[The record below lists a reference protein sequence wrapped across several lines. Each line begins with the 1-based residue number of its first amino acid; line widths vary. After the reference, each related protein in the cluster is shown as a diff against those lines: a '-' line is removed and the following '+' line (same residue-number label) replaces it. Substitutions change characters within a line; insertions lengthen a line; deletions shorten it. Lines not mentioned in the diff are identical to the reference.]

1 MVRCPVCSMPFHLDR
16 SADNSTDATSSAG
29 FTGHAGD
36 RTPSSHS
43 SCTHAAIPAPRSN
56 GSLLPLHPHM
66 LVPPGPASGR
76 STSGPWDDESPMVQS
91 AAAVAELFQH
101 EPWLK
106 RRLHLPVSVGDLL
119 PALRGEPVGKA
130 AWMQLVAR
138 YRLPQSMLLHRLR
151 AESASHALGAGRS
164 SRRGAPLPHPEIF
177 RWPPDA
183 RSTKSPSQCAAHIM
197 RFAEALAPRRA
208 HCWAVLEVAGLMR
221 HACGM
226 LWGGPC
232 LCGGVRS
239 MAPRAACSLLA
250 PDTL

>member
-1 MVRCPVCSMPFHLDR
+1 MQEQEPTAVVRCPVCSMPFHHDR
-16 SADNSTDATSSAG
+16 STDNSTDATSSAG

-43 SCTHAAIPAPRSN
+43 SYTHAAIPAPRSN

-76 STSGPWDDESPMVQS
+76 STSGPWDDDSPMVRS
-91 AAAVAELFQH
+91 ATAVAELFPH

-164 SRRGAPLPHPEIF
+164 SRRGAPLPHPRF
-177 RWPPDA
+177 VSGCLTHAPQSRPH
-183 RSTKSPSQCAAHIM
+183 STKHTAC
-197 RFAEALAPRRA
+197 EAPRP
-208 HCWAVLEVAGLMR
+208 L
-221 HACGM
+221 
-226 LWGGPC
+226 
-232 LCGGVRS
+232 LCGEHT
-239 MAPRAACSLLA
+239 AADA
-250 PDTL
+250 A